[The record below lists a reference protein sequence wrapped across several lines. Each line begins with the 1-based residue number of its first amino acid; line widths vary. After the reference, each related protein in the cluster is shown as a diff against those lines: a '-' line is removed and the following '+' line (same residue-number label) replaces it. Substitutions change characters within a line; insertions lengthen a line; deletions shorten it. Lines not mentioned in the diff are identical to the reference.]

1 MKKSTMRIWII
12 AALTGVLAYV
22 GLAFYRQPE
31 NESKEKLILQA
42 VVQLLGQLH
51 FKTVVLDDNFSH
63 KLYDTYL
70 DRLDGMKRFLTVQ
83 DIDLMDDYRDSL
95 DNSIQ
100 PTDLNLNFFNI
111 SYDLI
116 NKAVDK
122 THMWYPEILSHP
134 FDFTK
139 KDSIET
145 DGEKRSFAKNDAE
158 LKDFWYTYMKFETLT
173 RLNEKI
179 KAQDALTEQPEGGKK
194 SESETL
200 GRLNEDIKIKDA
212 STEQSEGGK
221 KSIAELEAA
230 ARADVKKD
238 FDRWFVSLD
247 KVRRSDRF
255 EMFLNSITNVFDPH
269 SDYFNPKEK
278 ADFNIN
284 MSGRLEGIGARLQ
297 MDGDYTKV
305 VLIIPGGPAWKQKE
319 LEVNDKIFKVQQENQ
334 TEPVDVTGWVVDEV
348 VGLIRGPKG
357 TKVTLT
363 VRKPDGSVREITI
376 VRDEVLLDEG
386 FAHSAIMDLEGQV
399 GNVGYI
405 YLPKF
410 YADFENPNGRSCAQ
424 DVAIE
429 VEKLK
434 KANVKGI
441 ILDLRNNSGGSLND
455 VVQMSGLFIKE
466 GPIVQVVGRNAV
478 PNVLNDKDPDVLYT
492 GPLVVMVNTQSAS
505 ASEILAAALQ
515 DYHRA
520 IIIGGRSTFGKGS
533 VQRFFDLDK
542 AISGNDDL
550 KPLGEVKLTL
560 QKFYRINGGSTQ
572 LRGVTPDINLPD
584 NQQYIDSGEKQLEY
598 PMEWTEIK
606 PVQYSQD
613 IFNITGI
620 DDLKHKSDQ
629 RIASS
634 PVFGKI
640 EANAKR
646 IKQITDETKVPL
658 DLDEYRALDLSRD
671 EESKAFKKIFGSID
685 ALKSHNLDLDLPEI
699 EADSSRIGRNQAFLE
714 TLSKDVYLEETLHVM
729 KDLMEVN
736 HKS

>member
-1 MKKSTMRIWII
+1 MRIWII
-12 AALTGVLAYV
+12 AALTGILAYV

-42 VVQLLGQLH
+42 VVQLLSQLH
-51 FKTVVLDDNFSH
+51 FKTVTLDDNFSH

-70 DRLDGMKRFLTVQ
+70 DRLDGMKRFLTIQ
-83 DIDLMDDYRDSL
+83 DVDLLDDYRDSL
-95 DNSIQ
+95 DNSLQ
-100 PTDLNLNFFNI
+100 PSSLSLDFFDI
-111 SYDLI
+111 SYDRI
-116 NKAVDK
+116 NKAVQK
-122 THMWYPEILSHP
+122 VHLWYPEILSHP
-134 FDFTK
+134 FDFTR

-158 LKDFWYTYMKFETLT
+158 LKDFWYTYLKFETLT
-173 RLNEKI
+173 RLNDKLKE
-179 KAQDALTEQPEGGKK
+179 QDDQTEQPEGGKK
-194 SESETL
+194 SV
-200 GRLNEDIKIKDA
+200 
-212 STEQSEGGK
+212 
-221 KSIAELEAA
+221 AELESA

-238 FDRWFVSLD
+238 FDAWFVRLD

-255 EMFLNSITNVFDPH
+255 EMYLNSLTNVFDPH
-269 SDYFNPKEK
+269 TDYFNPKEK
-278 ADFNIN
+278 EDFDIN
-284 MSGRLEGIGARLQ
+284 MSGHLEGIGARLQ

-305 VLIIPGGPAWKQKE
+305 VVIIPGGPAWKEKE
-319 LEVNDKIFKVQQENQ
+319 LEVDDKIFKVQQENQ
-334 TEPVDVTGWVVDEV
+334 TAPVDVTGWVVDEV

-363 VRKPDGSVREITI
+363 VRKADGSVREITI
-376 VRDEVLLDEG
+376 VRDEVVLDEG
-386 FAHSAIMDLEGQV
+386 FAHSAIMDLDGQV

-429 VEKLK
+429 VQKLM

-441 ILDLRNNSGGSLND
+441 VLDLRNNSGGSLND
-455 VVQMSGLFIKE
+455 VVLMSGLFIKQ
-466 GPIVQVVGRNAV
+466 GPIVQVVGRNAI
-478 PNVLNDKDPDVLYT
+478 PTVLNDKDPDVLYT
-492 GPLVVMVNTQSAS
+492 GPLVVMVNNQSAS

-520 IIIGGRSTFGKGS
+520 VIIGGKSTFGKGS

-542 AISGNDDL
+542 VVVGQDEM

-584 NQQYIDSGEKQLEY
+584 NQEYIDSGEKELDY
-598 PMEWTEIK
+598 PMEWTEIP
-606 PVQYSQD
+606 PVPYSQD

-620 DDLKHKSDQ
+620 DDLKRKSEQ
-629 RIASS
+629 RVAAS
-634 PVFGKI
+634 PVFDKI
-640 EANAKR
+640 ESNAKR

-658 DLDEYRALDLSRD
+658 ELDEYRALDLSRD
-671 EESKAFKKIFGSID
+671 EESKAFKKIFGTID
-685 ALKSHNLDLDLPEI
+685 AMKPHNIDLDLHEI
-699 EADSSRIGRNQAFLE
+699 EGDSSKIGRNQAFLE
-714 TLSKDVYLEETLHVM
+714 TLAKDVYLEETLHVM
-729 KDLMEVN
+729 KDLMDEN